1 MIVRMLL
8 PGLELPLGTIWGVGR
23 NYAEHAQELGNEVPQ
38 EPVIFLKPASSVL
51 LSGGTLRLPSDS
63 KRVDHEVELVVA
75 RAADGSLRA
84 AVGIDFTARDVQEG
98 LKKKGLSWTLAKG
111 RRGFAALGPFV
122 PAALPALLTLSVNG
136 TVRQSGSTADMI
148 FGPSALLEYLDTIY
162 GLLPGDIVFTG
173 TPAGV
178 GPVVPGDRL
187 EAALGLSQSRLTLTV
202 AALESSDAG

>member
-1 MIVRMLL
+1 MML
-8 PGLELPLGTIWGVGR
+8 PGLDLPLGTIWCVGR
-23 NYAEHAQELGNEVPQ
+23 NYAEHARELGNAVPE
-38 EPVIFLKPASSVL
+38 EPVVFLKPASSVL

-84 AVGIDFTARDVQEG
+84 AVGVDFTARDVQAD

-122 PAALPALLTLSVNG
+122 PAVLPAALTLSVNG
-136 TVRQSGSTADMI
+136 ALRQSGSTADMI
-148 FGPSALLEYLDTIY
+148 FPPAELLDYLDTIY
-162 GLLPGDIVFTG
+162 GLGPGDIVFTG

-178 GPVVPGDRL
+178 APVAAGDRV
-187 EAALGLSQSRLTLTV
+187 EAALGTASRLTLTV
-202 AALESSDAG
+202 AAP

>member
-1 MIVRMLL
+1 MML
-8 PGLELPLGTIWGVGR
+8 PGLDLPLGTIWCVGR
-23 NYAEHAQELGNEVPQ
+23 NYAEHAKELGNEVPS

-51 LSGGTLRLPSDS
+51 LSGGTLRLPSSDS

-122 PAALPALLTLSVNG
+122 PAVLPAPLTLSVNG
-136 TVRQSGSTADMI
+136 EVRQSGSTSDMI
-148 FGPSALLEYLDTIY
+148 FPATALLDYLDTIY

-173 TPAGV
+173 TPPGV
-178 GPVVPGDRL
+178 GPVAPGDRID
-187 EAALGLSQSRLTLTV
+187 AALGLGQSRLTLTV
-202 AALESSDAG
+202 AAA

>member
-1 MIVRMLL
+1 MML
-8 PGLELPLGTIWGVGR
+8 PGLDLPLGTIWCVGR
-23 NYAEHAQELGNEVPQ
+23 NYAEHARELGNAVPE
-38 EPVIFLKPASSVL
+38 EPVVFLKPASSVL

-84 AVGIDFTARDVQEG
+84 AVGVDFTARDVQAE

-122 PAALPALLTLSVNG
+122 PAVLPAALTLSVNG
-136 TVRQSGSTADMI
+136 ALRQSGSTADMI
-148 FGPSALLEYLDTIY
+148 FPPAELLDYLDTIY
-162 GLLPGDIVFTG
+162 GLGPGDIVFTG

-178 GPVVPGDRL
+178 APVAAGDRV
-187 EAALGLSQSRLTLTV
+187 EAALGTASRLTLTV
-202 AALESSDAG
+202 AAP